1 MAIDFP
7 TSIDSLSNPEGTDGL
22 NSPSHATQH
31 GNANDAIEAIEAKVG
46 ADSSAVTTSH
56 DYKLTPRMITLT
68 DGATVTIDLSK
79 RGIHSVTLGG
89 NRTLEVSG
97 ETAGQV
103 FILRLIQDG
112 TGSRTVTWFS
122 TINWAGG
129 SEPTLTTT
137 ASAWD
142 VFGFITTA
150 TDTYDGFIVG
160 QNLS

>member
-7 TSIDSLSNPEGTDGL
+7 TSIDSLSNPETTDGL

-31 GNANDAIEAIEAKVG
+31 GNINDIAEALEAKVG
-46 ADSSAVTTSH
+46 ADSSAVTS
-56 DYKLTPRMITLT
+56 
-68 DGATVTIDLSK
+68 
-79 RGIHSVTLGG
+79 
-89 NRTLEVSG
+89 
-97 ETAGQV
+97 ETAGQP

-129 SEPTLTTT
+129 SAPTLTTT

-150 TDTYDGFIVG
+150 ADTYDGFVIG
-160 QNLS
+160 QNLT